1 MLIIQYVICN
11 FCYVNIVC
19 CTLMIRGQFVLMKSN
34 LSKMR
39 PHKWRCWKRGQV
51 FRHNFISIPPI
62 FRPFILYTNYR
73 IRVIVVSFN
82 RVVEL
87 FRNDMHN
94 QQCRLTGKTVRLSTA
109 GEINVLHVFP
119 WLWIF
124 VTIRPCNPCKRAHNS
139 SV

>member
-1 MLIIQYVICN
+1 MLYFDDSGTVRIDKIESFKNAAAQMALLKTRTSV
-11 FCYVNIVC
+11 
-19 CTLMIRGQFVLMKSN
+19 
-34 LSKMR
+34 
-39 PHKWRCWKRGQV
+39 
-51 FRHNFISIPPI
+51 PPI
-62 FRPFILYTNYR
+62 FRSFILYTNYC

-87 FRNDMHN
+87 LRNDMRN
-94 QQCRLTGKTVRLSTA
+94 QQCRLTGKIVRLSTD

-119 WLWIF
+119 RLWIF